1 MTQSGHSESTM
12 TEYELVDTF
21 YTIAGL
27 SDQLIVSF
35 ITLLFA
41 FLIAS
46 YLASSRL
53 DRRMVVV
60 VIALYSFMALRYV
73 LVFYHVSGDL
83 VTLAETINES
93 RLQAGSSSS
102 WLEIGGGMSMTL
114 GGTIA
119 AMFLAYLG
127 SIYFFFYTRNRSNE

>member
-1 MTQSGHSESTM
+1 M

-53 DRRMVVV
+53 DRPMVVV
-60 VIALYSFMALRYV
+60 VITLYSFMALRYV
-73 LVFYHVSGDL
+73 LVFYNVSDDL
-83 VTLAETINES
+83 VTLAETIDES
-93 RLQAGSSSS
+93 RLQAGSSLS
-102 WLEIGGGMSMTL
+102 WMNIGSGMSMTL
-114 GGTIA
+114 GGTIS
-119 AMFLAYLG
+119 AMILAYLG
-127 SIYFFFYTRNRSNE
+127 SIYFFFHTRNRLNE